1 MILLIFPAL
10 ALAKDLPRG
19 KWWQNPKLSSV
30 IKVSEEEK
38 QKLDELYIE
47 SRRNFIKLKSAVQ
60 LERFELEVLME
71 KDPLDEATVL
81 EQYRKMDNAR
91 DSLGTERF
99 RFLLEV
105 RKLLGAERFK
115 ALKSEF
121 QKHRRGK
128 KGRGKAG
135 RYKER
140 GEPGLPQTDK
150 ALD

>member
-71 KDPLDEATVL
+71 KDPLDEAKLL
-81 EQYRKMDNAR
+81 EQYRKMDDAR

-105 RKLLGAERFK
+105 RKILGAERFQT
-115 ALKSEF
+115 LKFEF

-128 KGRGKAG
+128 KGRLKAG
-135 RYKER
+135 RLKER
-140 GEPGLPQTDK
+140 GEPGPPQMD
-150 ALD
+150 